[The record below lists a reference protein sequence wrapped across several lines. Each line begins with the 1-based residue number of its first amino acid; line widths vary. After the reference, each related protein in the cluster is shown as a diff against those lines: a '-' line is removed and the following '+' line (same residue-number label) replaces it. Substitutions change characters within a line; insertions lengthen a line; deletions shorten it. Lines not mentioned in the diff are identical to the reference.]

1 MTEPQA
7 YPRPSARLASS
18 ALSPAPHA
26 LSSSVRPRT
35 RTRQVAAQSP
45 SALLTASASR
55 STSPRPTLSGRASP
69 ATAGSLGQFLGESWT
84 QSWSSV
90 QGFATSLLSKDHGP
104 DLAWQQRRSRSRGR
118 SLAHRS
124 ASSPSSWGPHPPPQP
139 THVAG
144 TTAASSLA
152 QREAALKT
160 ARTASVLQSHDG
172 VNGGLDVAGV
182 HKRRLSGDDMSDA
195 TAPEDCL
202 VYMHPVE
209 PDDTYAG
216 IILRYQCQEDVFRR
230 ANGLW
235 SRDSIQTRKRLV
247 IPVDACQIRSRPC
260 QAPPCS
266 TSHHM
271 DSLVDTTE
279 QGQKEPQQPSWTHFS
294 WVQIETLS
302 RPVQICRVSRH
313 VLGYFP
319 PRRKN
324 GRVSTA
330 TTSLLST
337 PRQSSDLASAL
348 QNSPEQMPPSP
359 RQGPPTSRV
368 HHSVTPVSVRS
379 RVGSDVGD
387 RMPEWLR
394 RPGGVGTMSGNV
406 RAPGPDGDYLNSWTR
421 KHLPGLTIAGLPS
434 MSVMGSETA
443 RFGFTTETAAIVES
457 SFEEGRD
464 VMSASRQGSGLDR
477 AAAAVEN
484 WLRGAWTGRPS
495 TPLIGSRARP
505 DSQAEGDLIE
515 LMDTAS
521 EDDRLLAHNPFSSLT
536 ESGNLS
542 STSNSDHHAPIV
554 GRLKAD

>member
-1 MTEPQA
+1 MTESQA

-18 ALSPAPHA
+18 ALSPAPQA

-35 RTRQVAAQSP
+35 RPTNSQTPTA
-45 SALLTASASR
+45 SALLAAAPSR
-55 STSPRPTLSGRASP
+55 STSPRPTSSGRASP

-84 QSWSSV
+84 QSWTSV

-104 DLAWQQRRSRSRGR
+104 DTPWHQRRSTSRSRI
-118 SLAHRS
+118 LDHRP
-124 ASSPSSWGPHPPPQP
+124 ASSSNSWGPQPPLQS

-152 QREAALKT
+152 HRQAALKT

-182 HKRRLSGDDMSDA
+182 HKRRLSGHDVSDA
-195 TAPEDCL
+195 TPPEDCL
-202 VYMHPVE
+202 VYIHPVE

-216 IILRYQCQEDVFRR
+216 IILRYQCQEDVFRK

-235 SRDSIQTRKRLV
+235 SRDSIQTRKRVV
-247 IPVDACQIRSRPC
+247 IPVDACQIRSRRC
-260 QAPPCS
+260 EPPQCS
-266 TSHHM
+266 TSDHTD
-271 DSLVDTTE
+271 DSVVDTTD
-279 QGQKEPQQPSWTHFS
+279 QSQKEASWRHFS

-324 GRVSTA
+324 ERVGTGTA
-330 TTSLLST
+330 SLLST
-337 PRQSSDLASAL
+337 PRQSSDLTSAL
-348 QNSPEQMPPSP
+348 PNSPEGTSS
-359 RQGPPTSRV
+359 RQGSFSNRA
-368 HHSVTPVSVRS
+368 HHSMTPVSGRS

-394 RPGGVGTMSGNV
+394 RPGGVGTMGGNV
-406 RAPGPDGDYLNSWTR
+406 RAPGPHGDYLNSWTR

-443 RFGFTTETAAIVES
+443 RFGFTTESAAIVES

-484 WLRGAWTGRPS
+484 WLRGAWTGRPT

-505 DSQAEGDLIE
+505 DGQAEGDLIE

-521 EDDRLLAHNPFSSLT
+521 EDDRPLAHRPFGFLT
-536 ESGNLS
+536 ESGNVS
-542 STSNSDHHAPIV
+542 SSNSDSHNASIV